1 MQIYL
6 DNSAT
11 TKVDKEV
18 ILEMNKFMGEIYGNS
33 SSLHY
38 FGREALKYVNE
49 ARNSIASQFNALP
62 SEIFFTSGGTESDNW
77 AIKGVA
83 HNSKQKTKH
92 IITSKI
98 EHPAVLE
105 PCAML
110 EKEGVSITYLDVDK
124 YGVIDIEQ
132 LKNSINDNTIL
143 VSVMFA
149 NNEIG
154 TIQPIKEIGEICKKE
169 GVLFHTDAVQAI
181 DTQKIDVNDLNIDLM
196 SFSAH
201 KFYGPKGV
209 GALYKRSGVKIEPL
223 IAGGHQERGER
234 SGTTPVEL
242 IVGMAKALELCAKD
256 RENINLKK
264 IKIRDAFIDKVLTNI
279 PHTYLNGHKTNRLP
293 GNINIS
299 FEFIEGE
306 SLLMMLDLA
315 GIAVSSG
322 SACASG
328 SLEASHVI
336 SALGVK
342 DELSHSSIRFSMG
355 KDTTMEEMDYV
366 YEQLKIAVERL
377 RMLSPLYVES

>member
-1 MQIYL
+1 M
-6 DNSAT
+6 
-11 TKVDKEV
+11 
-18 ILEMNKFMGEIYGNS
+18 
-33 SSLHY
+33 
-38 FGREALKYVNE
+38 
-49 ARNSIASQFNALP
+49 
-62 SEIFFTSGGTESDNW
+62 
-77 AIKGVA
+77 
-83 HNSKQKTKH
+83 
-92 IITSKI
+92 
-98 EHPAVLE
+98 
-105 PCAML
+105 
-110 EKEGVSITYLDVDK
+110 
-124 YGVIDIEQ
+124 
-132 LKNSINDNTIL
+132 
-143 VSVMFA
+143 
-149 NNEIG
+149 
-154 TIQPIKEIGEICKKE
+154 
-169 GVLFHTDAVQAI
+169 FHTDAVQAI

-328 SLEASHVI
+328 SLEVSHVI